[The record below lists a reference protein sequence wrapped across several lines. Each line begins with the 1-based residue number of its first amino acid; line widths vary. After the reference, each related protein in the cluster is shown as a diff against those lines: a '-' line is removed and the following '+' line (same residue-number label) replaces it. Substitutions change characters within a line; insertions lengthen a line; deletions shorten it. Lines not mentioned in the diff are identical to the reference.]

1 MKKGTVM
8 QGGLP
13 KSVNVAFVL
22 QSYVVA
28 SVLSTS
34 GVDVLL
40 LLTLFFMF
48 LTLTG
53 WVLSAPQQR

>member
-1 MKKGTVM
+1 MKKLMVM
-8 QGGLP
+8 RQGLL
-13 KSVNVAFVL
+13 KSVDLAFVL

-40 LLTLFFMF
+40 LLTVFFM
-48 LTLTG
+48 LVTLTG
-53 WVLSAPQQR
+53 WILNTPQQR

>member
-1 MKKGTVM
+1 MKKVM
-8 QGGLP
+8 VMRQGLL
-13 KSVNVAFVL
+13 KSVDLAFVL

-40 LLTLFFMF
+40 LLTVFFML

-53 WVLSAPQQR
+53 WVLNTPQQR